1 MDPELWQ
8 KSYPPG
14 VAPEVEVPGG
24 HLHELFDAAVARWG
38 ELPLCDFLGRR
49 FSYAEIGGLVDRAAR
64 GLQQRGVG
72 EGVHVGLYLPNT
84 PHYIVS
90 FFAILKAGGTVVNFS
105 PLYAERELLHQI
117 EDSETELMITLDLA
131 ALYPNLARVMPQ
143 SRLKLL
149 IVGSLAEVLPFPKN
163 YLFRLAKR
171 KEIAAIPRDA
181 AHLRFAELI
190 DNAGGPEP
198 SALGDAAQAVA
209 VLAYTGGTTGVPKG
223 AMLSHANLAA
233 SVAMSNQWSEGFL
246 EDGKERVLLVLPLF
260 HIFALSSVMLATVMR
275 GGELILHPRF
285 EPEAVLK
292 DIDKKRPT
300 LFAGVPTMYTALIN
314 HPRISDFDL
323 SSLKA
328 CGSGGAPLPVE
339 VLSRVEELTGC
350 PVIEGYGL
358 TETAPGCVT
367 NPWSEKRK
375 RGSIGLPLPGTVIE
389 VRDVDDPDKRL
400 GVGEKGEI
408 CVIGPQVTRGYWNKP
423 EETAAALRGGRFH
436 TGDVGYMDPDGFVFL
451 VDRKKDMIISSGF
464 NVYPRTIEEAI
475 YEHPAV
481 AEVTVIG
488 IPDDYRGQAAKAFI
502 KLRDGAT
509 LDFEELKSFL
519 ADKLG
524 KHEMPAEMELRDEL
538 PKTVVGKLSK
548 KELVEEELA
557 KRAAAA
563 TPEESATEESAAE

>member
-38 ELPLCDFLGRR
+38 AQPLCDFLGRR
-49 FSYAEIGGLVDRAAR
+49 FSYAEIGGLVDRAAH

-105 PLYAERELLHQI
+105 PLYAERELRHQI

-223 AMLSHANLAA
+223 A
-233 SVAMSNQWSEGFL
+233 
-246 EDGKERVLLVLPLF
+246 
-260 HIFALSSVMLATVMR
+260 
-275 GGELILHPRF
+275 
-285 EPEAVLK
+285 
-292 DIDKKRPT
+292 
-300 LFAGVPTMYTALIN
+300 
-314 HPRISDFDL
+314 
-323 SSLKA
+323 
-328 CGSGGAPLPVE
+328 
-339 VLSRVEELTGC
+339 
-350 PVIEGYGL
+350 
-358 TETAPGCVT
+358 
-367 NPWSEKRK
+367 
-375 RGSIGLPLPGTVIE
+375 
-389 VRDVDDPDKRL
+389 
-400 GVGEKGEI
+400 
-408 CVIGPQVTRGYWNKP
+408 
-423 EETAAALRGGRFH
+423 
-436 TGDVGYMDPDGFVFL
+436 
-451 VDRKKDMIISSGF
+451 
-464 NVYPRTIEEAI
+464 
-475 YEHPAV
+475 
-481 AEVTVIG
+481 
-488 IPDDYRGQAAKAFI
+488 
-502 KLRDGAT
+502 
-509 LDFEELKSFL
+509 
-519 ADKLG
+519 
-524 KHEMPAEMELRDEL
+524 
-538 PKTVVGKLSK
+538 
-548 KELVEEELA
+548 
-557 KRAAAA
+557 
-563 TPEESATEESAAE
+563 

>member
-38 ELPLCDFLGRR
+38 ELSLCDFLGRR
-49 FSYAEIGGLVDRAAR
+49 FSYAEIGRLVDRAAR
-64 GLQQRGVG
+64 GLVELGVR

-143 SRLKLL
+143 SRLKRL

-190 DNAGGPEP
+190 DNAGTPEP
-198 SALGDAAQAVA
+198 SALRPPAQAVA

-233 SVAMSNQWSEGFL
+233 SVAMGNQWSEGFL
-246 EDGKERVLLVLPLF
+246 EEGKERVLLVLPLF
-260 HIFALSSVMLATVMR
+260 HIFALSSVMLATVFR

-292 DIDKKRPT
+292 DIDGKRPT

-314 HPRISDFDL
+314 HPRIAEYDL

-339 VLSRVEELTGC
+339 VLARVEELTGC

-358 TETAPGCVT
+358 TETAPSAVI
-367 NPWSEKRK
+367 NPWTEKRK
-375 RGSIGLPLPGTVIE
+375 RGSIGLPLPGTGFE

-408 CVIGPQVTRGYWNKP
+408 CIIGPQVTRGYWNNP
-423 EETAAALRGGRFH
+423 EETAAALREGRFH
-436 TGDVGYMDPDGFVFL
+436 TGDIGYIDQDGFVFL

-524 KHEMPAEMELRDEL
+524 RHEMPAEMELRDEL

-548 KELVEEELA
+548 KELVEEERT
-557 KRAAAA
+557 KRAAG
-563 TPEESATEESAAE
+563 